1 MMFAFRGIQELQES
15 LSQSDG
21 FNFRLEVGDGLT
33 GEPADA
39 GYRLFRFPGETLG
52 RDKSPPLRVLFV
64 VQLGVDT
71 ED

>member
-1 MMFAFRGIQELQES
+1 MMFAFRGIQKLQES
-15 LSQSDG
+15 VTEG
-21 FNFRLEVGDGLT
+21 NRFNFRLEVGDGLT
-33 GEPADA
+33 GEPAVA